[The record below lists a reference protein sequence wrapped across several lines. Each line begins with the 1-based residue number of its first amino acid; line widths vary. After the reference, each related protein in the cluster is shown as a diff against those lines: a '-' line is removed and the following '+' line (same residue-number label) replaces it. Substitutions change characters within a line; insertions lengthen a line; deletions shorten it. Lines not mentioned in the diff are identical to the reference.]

1 MVDCWDDLIEE
12 GPSKVGQSNNNL
24 KPQPTPSVITATF
37 GNSNDLDDWDT
48 PSPATNGQSKKA
60 GPNVIIVEKKLA
72 AKNNDGWDEEDW
84 DDLGI

>member
-12 GPSKVGQSNNNL
+12 GPSKVGQSNNNNL

-48 PSPATNGQSKKA
+48 PSPATNG
-60 GPNVIIVEKKLA
+60 
-72 AKNNDGWDEEDW
+72 
-84 DDLGI
+84 